1 MTYFMRSRAILIAG
15 PTASGKSAVA
25 LALAERLEGRGGAV
39 IVNADSQQLYRDL
52 RILTARP
59 SAADEARVPHRLYG
73 ARDAAERCSV
83 AAWCDLAQRAIA
95 EAEAAG
101 RVPIVVGG
109 TGLYFRALTEG
120 LSAIPAIPDA
130 IRAAARARLDAIGP
144 VALHRELA
152 ARDPVTAER
161 LEPGDRQRIV
171 RALEVIEAT
180 GRPLSSWQAS
190 SERSQGLAAQLA
202 VVLVLARAALHAR
215 IAARFAAM
223 IDNGAIDEVRAL
235 LARGLDPTLPAMK
248 AVGVEALK
256 AYLAGKLDRVAAIA
270 AGQAATRQYAKR
282 QMTWFRHQMQG
293 WRAVGAQQTERI
305 VHEIFS
311 FIC

>member
-1 MTYFMRSRAILIAG
+1 MTYFMGSRAILIAG

-25 LALAERLEGRGGAV
+25 LALAEALAARGGAV

-52 RILTARP
+52 RVLTARP
-59 SAADEARVPHRLYG
+59 SVADEARVPHRLYG
-73 ARDAAERCSV
+73 IRDAAERCSA
-83 AAWCDLAQRAIA
+83 AAWCELARSAIA
-95 EAEAAG
+95 EAEGTG

-120 LSAIPAIPDA
+120 LSAIPAIPA
-130 IRAAARARLDAIGP
+130 AVRTAARARLAAIGP
-144 VALHRELA
+144 AALHRELA
-152 ARDPVTAER
+152 ARDPVTAQR

-171 RALEVIEAT
+171 RAVEVIEAT
-180 GRPLSSWQAS
+180 GRPLSAWQAS
-190 SERSQGLAAQLA
+190 GARSRGLAPQLA
-202 VVLVLARAALHAR
+202 LVLAPERAALHRR
-215 IAARFAAM
+215 IAARFEAM
-223 IDNGAIDEVRAL
+223 LDNGAGDEVRAL

-248 AVGVEALK
+248 AVGVEALR
-256 AYLAGKLDRVAAIA
+256 AYLAGELDRAAAIA

-282 QMTWFRHQMQG
+282 QMTWFRHQMPG
-293 WRAVGAQQTERI
+293 WRAIDAQQTERI